1 MSALALR
8 ILTPH
13 HHDFVLSQLGGGV
26 YVTQSE
32 LACADSEF
40 IDNTAGSGGAIFPS
54 ATDLSLHGINYEGNS
69 PDSVAGAAMTYGSSC
84 PAGMFGICTP
94 DADGVPS
101 CPTSDCFEC
110 PAGTASAS
118 FTFGLTSAD
127 GCTKCDEGTFSNHSG
142 ATQCDS
148 SCPKGFYV
156 TDSPDDSDGVGV
168 AAGGT
173 VS

>member
-1 MSALALR
+1 
-8 ILTPH
+8 
-13 HHDFVLSQLGGGV
+13 
-26 YVTQSE
+26 
-32 LACADSEF
+32 
-40 IDNTAGSGGAIFPS
+40 
-54 ATDLSLHGINYEGNS
+54 
-69 PDSVAGAAMTYGSSC
+69 MTYGSSC

-94 DADGVPS
+94 NADGVPS

-118 FTFGLTSAD
+118 FTFGLTLAD

-156 TDSPDDSDGVGV
+156 TNSPDDSDGVGV

>member
-1 MSALALR
+1 MTGAQAYQ
-8 ILTPH
+8 
-13 HHDFVLSQLGGGV
+13 FEVQG
-26 YVTQSE
+26 Q
-32 LACADSEF
+32 SEF
-40 IDNTAGSGGAIFPS
+40 IDNTAVDDGGAIYPTS
-54 ATDLSLHGINYEGNS
+54 SDLSLHGINYNGNS
-69 PDSVAGAAMTYGSSC
+69 PNSVAGAAMTYGSTC
-84 PAGMFGICTP
+84 PVGMFGICTP

-101 CPTSDCFEC
+101 CPTSDCFQC
-110 PAGTASAS
+110 PVGTASS
-118 FTFGLTSAD
+118 TSGLISAD

-156 TDSPDDSDGVGV
+156 ADSPDDNDGVGV